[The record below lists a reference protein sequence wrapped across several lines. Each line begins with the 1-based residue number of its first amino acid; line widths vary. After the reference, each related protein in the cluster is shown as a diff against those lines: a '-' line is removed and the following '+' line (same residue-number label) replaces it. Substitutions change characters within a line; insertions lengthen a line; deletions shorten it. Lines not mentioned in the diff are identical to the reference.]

1 MQKGIKKL
9 LSVLIVFGMVVSTFT
24 SSVTPTYGEDIKE
37 QPTTET
43 MAETPSTEEANQ
55 TTESNV
61 P

>member
-37 QPTTET
+37 
-43 MAETPSTEEANQ
+43 
-55 TTESNV
+55 
-61 P
+61 